1 MTEDLFVEEVIT
13 SKIYFVREKKV
24 MLDKDLANLYGVETK
39 KLKQAVRRNMQRF
52 PKDFMLEMSMIEFQN
67 WRSQFVTSNF

>member
-13 SKIYFVREKKV
+13 SKIYFIREKKV

-39 KLKQAVRRNMQRF
+39 
-52 PKDFMLEMSMIEFQN
+52 
-67 WRSQFVTSNF
+67 

>member
-13 SKIYFVREKKV
+13 SKIYFIREKKV

-52 PKDFMLEMSMIEFQN
+52 PKDFMFEMSTVEFKN
-67 WRSQFVTSNF
+67 